1 MPTTSKNPLDDLSPA
16 AQQRRQKTLA
26 RMEKAGAFLLA
37 PGLVLA
43 PKKKKRRRRK
53 KTTKESHSASA
64 ASSTSRRRKASSSPR
79 GARKS
84 KPEKKP
90 ASDDKK
96 KKDTS
101 IPLAF
106 EGEADGGADEIVA
119 TAELEPWARIGT
131 LRIACQVL
139 EKDGDDLSW
148 QFELAD
154 LWFR

>member
-1 MPTTSKNPLDDLSPA
+1 M
-16 AQQRRQKTLA
+16 
-26 RMEKAGAFLLA
+26 LA
-37 PGLVLA
+37 PGLVRA

-53 KTTKESHSASA
+53 KPTNESNSAKPP
-64 ASSTSRRRKASSSPR
+64 RKASSSPR

-90 ASDDKK
+90 AGDDK

-106 EGEADGGADEIVA
+106 EVEADGGADEMVA

-154 LWFR
+154 LWFQ

>member
-1 MPTTSKNPLDDLSPA
+1 MPNPLDDLSPA
-16 AQQRRQKTLA
+16 AQQRRQKTRA

-37 PGLVLA
+37 PGLVK
-43 PKKKKRRRRK
+43 KKKKRRKRK
-53 KTTKESHSASA
+53 KPTNESHSAKPP
-64 ASSTSRRRKASSSPR
+64 RKASSSPR
-79 GARKS
+79 GARKR

-90 ASDDKK
+90 AGDDKK

-106 EGEADGGADEIVA
+106 EVEADGGADEIVA

>member
-1 MPTTSKNPLDDLSPA
+1 MPNPLDDLSPA
-16 AQQRRQKTLA
+16 AQQRRQKTRA

-37 PGLVLA
+37 PGLVRA

-53 KTTKESHSASA
+53 KTTKESHSAKPP
-64 ASSTSRRRKASSSPR
+64 RKASSSPR

-90 ASDDKK
+90 AGDDK

-106 EGEADGGADEIVA
+106 EGEADGGADEMVA

-139 EKDGDDLSW
+139 AKDGDDLSW

>member
-16 AQQRRQKTLA
+16 AQQRRRKTLA

-37 PGLVLA
+37 PGLVRA
-43 PKKKKRRRRK
+43 PKKKRRRRRK
-53 KTTKESHSASA
+53 KTTKKSHA
-64 ASSTSRRRKASSSPR
+64 ARASSPR

-90 ASDDKK
+90 AGDDKK

-106 EGEADGGADEIVA
+106 EGEADGGADEMVA

>member
-16 AQQRRQKTLA
+16 AQQRRQKTRA

-37 PGLVLA
+37 PGLVK
-43 PKKKKRRRRK
+43 KKKKRRRRK
-53 KTTKESHSASA
+53 KTTKESHSAKPP
-64 ASSTSRRRKASSSPR
+64 RKASSAPR
-79 GARKS
+79 GARKR

-90 ASDDKK
+90 AGDDKK

-106 EGEADGGADEIVA
+106 EEEADGGADEMVA

-148 QFELAD
+148 QCELAD

>member
-16 AQQRRQKTLA
+16 AQERRRKTLA

-37 PGLVLA
+37 PGLVRA

-53 KTTKESHSASA
+53 KTTKESHSAKPP
-64 ASSTSRRRKASSSPR
+64 RKASSSPR
-79 GARKS
+79 GARKR

-90 ASDDKK
+90 AGDDKK

-106 EGEADGGADEIVA
+106 EEEADGGADEMVA

-154 LWFR
+154 LWFQ

>member
-16 AQQRRQKTLA
+16 AQQRRQKTRA

-37 PGLVLA
+37 PGLVRA

-53 KTTKESHSASA
+53 KPTNESNSAKPP
-64 ASSTSRRRKASSSPR
+64 RKASSSPR

-90 ASDDKK
+90 AGDDKK

-106 EGEADGGADEIVA
+106 EEEADGGADEMVA

-139 EKDGDDLSW
+139 EKDDDDLSW